1 MATTTSEPG
10 GQLTVGRRRLILVIC
25 CLSLLIVGID
35 STIVNVAL
43 PDIQRSLHASVS
55 GLQWTIDAYTLVLA
69 SLLMLSGST
78 ADRFGRRRVFQLGLL
93 LFTIGSLLCSLAPG
107 LEWLVAFRI
116 IQAVGGSMLNPVALS
131 IITNTITDKRE
142 RARALGVWGAVFGL
156 SLALGPVVGGV
167 LVSSIGWRAIF
178 WMNIPV
184 GIAAI
189 ILTQCFVPESRAPR
203 ARRFDPPGQALVIV
217 MLATLTYALIEGPQR
232 GWGSALIVGLFT
244 VAVVAA
250 ATLVTVERRRE
261 QPLLDVRFF
270 RSAPFSGAT
279 VIALASFAAF
289 GGFLF
294 LNSLYLQ
301 DVRGFTALHAGLLTL
316 PMAGMIALFA
326 PVSGRLVASRGP
338 RMPLVLAGP
347 AIAIGALLLIR
358 LGPHTSVGYLVLSYV
373 IFGIGLGFVNAP
385 ISNTAVSGMPIEQAG
400 VAASVASTSRQVG
413 ATLGVAITGALV
425 AGGTGAGF
433 TVASHAAWAI
443 IAGCGVAVLFLGF
456 MSTGRWAAGT
466 AERSRRSLAADE
478 GPANEGPANAM
489 REVSSDSAPDS
500 DPAQSTAR

>member
-1 MATTTSEPG
+1 MATTNAGPPG
-10 GQLTVGRRRLILVIC
+10 VPGASGSPGQLTAGRRRLILAIC
-25 CLSLLIVGID
+25 CLSLLIVGLD

-43 PDIQRSLHASVS
+43 PAIQRSLHASVS

-78 ADRFGRRRVFQLGLL
+78 ADRFGRRRVFQAGLL
-93 LFTIGSLLCSLAPG
+93 LFTVGSLLCSLAPG
-107 LEWLVAFRI
+107 LGWLVAFRV

-142 RARALGVWGAVFGL
+142 RARALGIWGAVFGL
-156 SLALGPVVGGV
+156 SLALGPVIGGV
-167 LVSSIGWRAIF
+167 LVSTVGWRAIF

-189 ILTQCFVPESRAPR
+189 VLTQCFVPESRAPH
-203 ARRFDPPGQALVIV
+203 ARRFDPAGQALVIV
-217 MLATLTYALIEGPQR
+217 MLATLTYALIEGPR
-232 GWGSALIVGLFT
+232 HGWSSALIVSLF
-244 VAVVAA
+244 VVAA
-250 ATLVTVERRRE
+250 AAAASLVTVERRRW

-279 VIALASFAAF
+279 GIALAAFAAF

-316 PMAGMIALFA
+316 PMAAMIALFA

-338 RMPLVLAGP
+338 RVPLVLAGP
-347 AIAIGALLLIR
+347 AVAIGALLLVR
-358 LGPHTSVGYLVLSYV
+358 LSPHTSVGYLILSYV

-385 ISNTAVSGMPIEQAG
+385 ISNTAVTGMPIEQAG
-400 VAASVASTSRQVG
+400 TAASVASTSRQVG
-413 ATLGVAITGALV
+413 ATLGVAITGSLV
-425 AGGTGAGF
+425 AGGTTGAAF
-433 TVASHAAWAI
+433 TIASHAAWAVI
-443 IAGCGVAVLFLGF
+443 TGCGVAIVALAFL
-456 MSTGRWAAGT
+456 STGRWAAGT
-466 AERSRRSLAADE
+466 AERSRLSLAPDDGA
-478 GPANEGPANAM
+478 PNTAK
-489 REVSSDSAPDS
+489 EVPS
-500 DPAQSTAR
+500 DPAQSGAR

>member
-1 MATTTSEPG
+1 
-10 GQLTVGRRRLILVIC
+10 LVIC
-25 CLSLLIVGID
+25 CLSLLIVGLD

-43 PDIQRSLHASVS
+43 PSIQRNLHASVS

-78 ADRFGRRRVFQLGLL
+78 ADRFGRRRVFQLGLG

-107 LEWLVAFRI
+107 LEWLVVFRI
-116 IQAVGGSMLNPVALS
+116 VQAVGGSMLNPVALS
-131 IITNTITDKRE
+131 IITNTITDRRE
-142 RARALGVWGAVFGL
+142 RARALGIWGAVFGL
-156 SLALGPVVGGV
+156 SLALGPVLGGV
-167 LVSSIGWRAIF
+167 LVSTIGWRAIF
-178 WMNIPV
+178 WINVPV

-189 ILTQCFVPESRAPR
+189 ILTQCFVPESRAPL
-203 ARRFDPPGQALVIV
+203 ARRFDPAGQSLIIV
-217 MLATLTYALIEGPQR
+217 MLATLTYALIEGPHR
-232 GWGSALIVGLFT
+232 GWGSALIVSLFA
-244 VAVVAA
+244 VAVAA
-250 ATLVTVERRRE
+250 AAALVVVEARRE

-279 VIALASFAAF
+279 VIAVAAFAAF

-326 PVSGRLVASRGP
+326 PVSGRLVASRGS
-338 RMPLVLAGP
+338 RTPLVLAGL
-347 AIAIGALLLIR
+347 AIAVGAFLLVR

-373 IFGIGLGFVNAP
+373 ILGIGLGFVNAP

-413 ATLGVAITGALV
+413 ATLGVAITGSIV
-425 AGGTGAGF
+425 ANATGASF
-433 TVASHAAWAI
+433 AIASHVAWAVL
-443 IAGCGVAVLFLGF
+443 AGCGVAIFVLGF
-456 MSTGRWAAGT
+456 VSTGRWAAGT
-466 AERSRRSLAADE
+466 AERSRLSLVPDKSADA
-478 GPANEGPANAM
+478 G
-489 REVSSDSAPDS
+489 EVPS
-500 DPAQSTAR
+500 DPASSTAR